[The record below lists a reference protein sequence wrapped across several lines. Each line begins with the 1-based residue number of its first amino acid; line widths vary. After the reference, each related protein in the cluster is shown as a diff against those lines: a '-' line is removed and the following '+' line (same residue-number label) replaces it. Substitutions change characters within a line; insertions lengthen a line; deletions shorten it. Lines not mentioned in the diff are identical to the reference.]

1 MAAGRDPV
9 AEALEARRRLRASDP
24 ETGEPRSEA
33 FLAKN
38 ATREE
43 AIWKSRHA
51 FDASIRPRLA
61 LPANDRFAPRVFN
74 LAVLALLGY
83 ALFRIFRPFFGP
95 IVWASLLAFL
105 LFPVNDRLRRRF
117 RGRRGLAATFLT
129 LLVMLGIAVP
139 MIVGSVAFARQ
150 AMDLGE
156 RLSGLASRYSIGG
169 VGDVVKVPVIGSAM
183 RWLELHANVDAEQV
197 QSWAIDAAQ
206 RGVQFLL
213 LQGRSLLLGALGL
226 LADLILTLFVLFFF
240 LRDGDGMAERVKRLI
255 PLDPRRK
262 QSLDR
267 RLQDVTRA
275 VVFGT
280 VVTALVQGSLIAV
293 AFWITGLP
301 SPLVFGVIT
310 TVASFIPIGGT
321 AFVWLPAAIYLYAQG
336 ALWQAVFMAVWGA
349 VVVGTADNFLR
360 PMLVSGKAPV
370 GTLTVFFGVLG
381 GLAAFGL
388 AGLFLGPVILALV
401 LALVQFAEEM
411 PPSPSSSST
420 S

>member
-1 MAAGRDPV
+1 M
-9 AEALEARRRLRASDP
+9 
-24 ETGEPRSEA
+24 
-33 FLAKN
+33 
-38 ATREE
+38 
-43 AIWKSRHA
+43 
-51 FDASIRPRLA
+51 DASSLPQPASICARLA
-61 LPANDRFAPRVFN
+61 LPANDRFAARVFN

-83 ALFRIFRPFFGP
+83 ALLRIFRPFFGP

-117 RGRRGLAATFLT
+117 RGRRGLAATALT
-129 LLVMLGIAVP
+129 LAVMLGIAAP
-139 MIVGSVAFARQ
+139 MVVGSVAFARQ
-150 AMDLGE
+150 AVELGN
-156 RLSGLASRYSIGG
+156 RLSGIASRYG
-169 VGDVVKVPVIGSAM
+169 VGDVVRVPVIGSAM

-197 QSWAIDAAQ
+197 RSWAIDAAQ
-206 RGVQFLL
+206 RAVQFLL
-213 LQGRSLLLGALGL
+213 VQGRNLLLGALGL

-262 QSLDR
+262 ATLDR

-280 VVTALVQGSLIAV
+280 VVTAVVQGALIAV

-321 AFVWLPAAIYLYAQG
+321 GLVWLPAAVYLYAEG
-336 ALWQAVFMAVWGA
+336 PLWKAIFMVAWGA
-349 VVVGTADNFLR
+349 VVVGTADNVLR
-360 PMLVSGKAPV
+360 PLLVSGKAPV

-381 GLAAFGL
+381 GLATFGM
-388 AGLFLGPVILALV
+388 AGLFLGPVILALA
-401 LALVQFAEEM
+401 LALIEFADAAGPAEA
-411 PPSPSSSST
+411 PT